1 MTGRRGPIARVLLAL
16 IGGYRTFISPA
27 LAPSC
32 RFTPS
37 CSAYAVEAIE
47 LHGAGRGSWLALR
60 RLLRCHPFHA
70 GGHDPVPQPVASAE
84 SMSRSTNRP
93 ARPAPAGGLE

>member
-1 MTGRRGPIARVLLAL
+1 VSGPARRGVVARALLAV
-16 IGGYRTFISPA
+16 IRFYRVAISPA
-27 LAPSC
+27 RPPAC
-32 RFTPS
+32 RYTPS

-70 GGHDPVPQPVASAE
+70 GGHDPVPLPVGPAE
-84 SMSRSTNRP
+84 MLSPAKNRSGRP
-93 ARPAPAGGLE
+93 AA